1 MRQKIA
7 MGDAVTAIES
17 DLLPSVNSALNGLS
31 AFLAQYQVP
40 VALLRQVDGAHREL
54 KRARESLIAAS
65 AVADSLNEVQS

>member
-7 MGDAVTAIES
+7 MGEAVTAIES
-17 DLLPSVNSALNGLS
+17 ELLPSVNSALNGLS
-31 AFLAQYQVP
+31 AFLSQYQVP

-65 AVADSLNEVQS
+65 AVADSLNEVQ